1 MLLST
6 NLTTV
11 LNEITQEEKC
21 YSEETVGYFSD
32 ERPSKSKDKLLVS
45 WGCQKLFWA
54 GFSFEA
60 VVQLLVQFNWSGTKG
75 KENHKMNFFFSRK
88 CVHLLLAGSA
98 PGWFVTFSHY
108 LWKLHFIFR
117 NKYLSWDVSHLY
129 GRKLQFH
136 QDQFLL
142 VGRSLSVLS
151 WIRVP
156 FKILWQYFFFPP
168 QIELFLIFSF
178 FLFLFSMPTVL
189 GSVNYYSASDLF
201 YSVFP

>member
-75 KENHKMNFFFSRK
+75 KENHKMNFFFQENVFI
-88 CVHLLLAGSA
+88 CFWQAVPQVDLLPSAIIFENCILYSETSTYPEMFPICMVGS
-98 PGWFVTFSHY
+98 
-108 LWKLHFIFR
+108 
-117 NKYLSWDVSHLY
+117 
-129 GRKLQFH
+129 
-136 QDQFLL
+136 
-142 VGRSLSVLS
+142 
-151 WIRVP
+151 
-156 FKILWQYFFFPP
+156 
-168 QIELFLIFSF
+168 FSF
-178 FLFLFSMPTVL
+178 IKTS
-189 GSVNYYSASDLF
+189 SY
-201 YSVFP
+201 

>member
-1 MLLST
+1 MKWHRKRNATPRRLLDTLVMS
-6 NLTTV
+6 V
-11 LNEITQEEKC
+11 LLKTKINCWSAEAVR
-21 YSEETVGYFSD
+21 SYF
-32 ERPSKSKDKLLVS
+32 EQFLI
-45 WGCQKLFWA
+45 WGC
-54 GFSFEA
+54 SS
-60 VVQLLVQFNWSGTKG
+60 VIRTIQLKWNKG
-75 KENHKMNFFFSRK
+75 ERKPQNEHFFSRK

-151 WIRVP
+151 WIRDP
-156 FKILWQYFFFPP
+156 F
-168 QIELFLIFSF
+168 
-178 FLFLFSMPTVL
+178 
-189 GSVNYYSASDLF
+189 
-201 YSVFP
+201 